1 MKKINLLISCL
12 VGCLLFTG
20 CNAIQHN
27 NQPIQSKSYKNS
39 NSNLYVEI
47 DIEKNGVKLDHLST
61 VSSGKNTINL
71 TSSVQDKGGNHIIT
85 SQFFAKDITKIA
97 HNVYSMNYSVLI
109 KIPFTTGKNQI
120 SYSEVGNNSSINIVL
135 GQQACIYANKDYK
148 VKILAT
154 SK

>member
-12 VGCLLFTG
+12 VGCLLFAG

-27 NQPIQSKSYKNS
+27 NQPIQGKSYKNS

-47 DIEKNGVKLDHLST
+47 DIEKNGVRLDHLST
-61 VSSGKNTINL
+61 VSSGKNNIHL
-71 TSSVQDKGGNHIIT
+71 TSSSRDKSSSHIIT
-85 SQFFAKDITKIA
+85 FGFFAKDISKIA
-97 HNVYSMNYSVLI
+97 HNVYSMNYSVSM
-109 KIPFTTGKNQI
+109 KIPFSVGKNQI
-120 SYSEVGNNSSINIVL
+120 SYSEVGNNSSINMTL
-135 GQQACIYANKDYK
+135 GQQACIYSNKDYK